1 MVSRKPRPYR
11 PKIRGCYECSKRR
24 ISCDR
29 AEPECE
35 KCSRKGLK
43 CSGLGV
49 RHRFSDGAAS
59 RGFWRGKTVQQAY
72 EQPRDHERGYH
83 SVQIWRT
90 TRKRHFSPTSGPV
103 GMAQAGPAHVESDGA
118 TIVPSGR
125 HENTVHNIILESL
138 DRPATLWSE
147 MEAAATRC
155 FTHQPTS
162 SNLTPW
168 ETHLLSYFS
177 AHIAVE
183 MVAADGH
190 HNGWRHLVLPIAHMD
205 PLVLKSVL
213 AVSSFH
219 LSNQRR
225 TAESEGNTHQ
235 VTRSRLH
242 NTSVVPMQLYA
253 TTIHDLGRRRD
264 LEAHDRSSKICT
276 LVVILVLLVSAMVT
290 GSDDFPIL
298 FRLLE
303 SALATIGGEDSL
315 GHDELS
321 AFIMRQVYKL
331 RVYSAPLLSE
341 DSGILTLSSRKQVT
355 RAFECMKYCSQQRP
369 EHSETVSRIMNL
381 VQQSHNIYLHRAG
394 TNVMISQSAVISLD
408 NHMKKSVERVQLFI
422 ETFQSFP
429 ADSPGR
435 EVLVWAFFVAAS
447 GCMTD
452 EHKDFFRITLRECHQ
467 KSHFEN
473 ILKAL
478 NHLERIW
485 DRQLFGLRWAS
496 QLPEARLLIM

>member
-1 MVSRKPRPYR
+1 M
-11 PKIRGCYECSKRR
+11 G
-24 ISCDR
+24 
-29 AEPECE
+29 
-35 KCSRKGLK
+35 
-43 CSGLGV
+43 
-49 RHRFSDGAAS
+49 RHREAFGEAKPFSKPTNNHETTNGATIVYKYGA
-59 RGFWRGKTVQQAY
+59 QQ
-72 EQPRDHERGYH
+72 EKGTSPRLQVRSAWHKVWDQLPSTLDYSHQLMMCEN
-83 SVQIWRT
+83 S
-90 TRKRHFSPTSGPV
+90 
-103 GMAQAGPAHVESDGA
+103 AGPAHVESDGA
-118 TIVPSGR
+118 TIVPSER
-125 HENTVHNIILESL
+125 HESTVRNIILESL

-147 MEAAATRC
+147 MEAGATRC

-264 LEAHDRSSKICT
+264 LEAHDRSSKIRT

-290 GSDDFPIL
+290 GSDDFPML

-303 SALATIGGEDSL
+303 SALATIGGEDCL

-394 TNVMISQSAVISLD
+394 TNMMISQSAVISLD

-467 KSHFEN
+467 KSRFEN

>member
-1 MVSRKPRPYR
+1 
-11 PKIRGCYECSKRR
+11 
-24 ISCDR
+24 
-29 AEPECE
+29 
-35 KCSRKGLK
+35 
-43 CSGLGV
+43 
-49 RHRFSDGAAS
+49 
-59 RGFWRGKTVQQAY
+59 
-72 EQPRDHERGYH
+72 
-83 SVQIWRT
+83 
-90 TRKRHFSPTSGPV
+90 
-103 GMAQAGPAHVESDGA
+103 
-118 TIVPSGR
+118 
-125 HENTVHNIILESL
+125 
-138 DRPATLWSE
+138 
-147 MEAAATRC
+147 
-155 FTHQPTS
+155 
-162 SNLTPW
+162 
-168 ETHLLSYFS
+168 
-177 AHIAVE
+177 

-219 LSNQRR
+219 
-225 TAESEGNTHQ
+225 

-264 LEAHDRSSKICT
+264 LEAHDRSSKIRT

-290 GSDDFPIL
+290 GSDDFPML

-381 VQQSHNIYLHRAG
+381 VQQSHNIYLHRA
-394 TNVMISQSAVISLD
+394 VSLD

-467 KSHFEN
+467 KSRFEN